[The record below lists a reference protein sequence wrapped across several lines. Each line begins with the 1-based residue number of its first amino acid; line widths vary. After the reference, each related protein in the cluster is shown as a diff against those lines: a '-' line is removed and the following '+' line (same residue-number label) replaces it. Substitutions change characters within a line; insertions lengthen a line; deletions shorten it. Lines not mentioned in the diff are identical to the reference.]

1 MAKISVNKLI
11 DKKDSTITKAESDLL
26 DEFTGIEN
34 AIYRA
39 VNRFATRLNQSEGKI
54 LFDDENTQAVN
65 EINEIVRKAIQGSTY
80 PDKVREYLRNFETIK
95 EFNFDIHQ
103 DVNDLNPDELADLIN
118 PVQRGI
124 VNQTLTNLTGA
135 GINTNFSDP
144 LREGIFKNI
153 VAGTT
158 ISDLQTYLES
168 YINTNPERMGQL
180 KKYVSQVSRDALNQF
195 DGQVNSRIAEEFGL
209 NAFRYV
215 GSIIEDSR
223 PQCVRWV
230 GKEVLLLDEL
240 SNEISWAYSNG
251 TGMIPGTTRDNFA
264 VYRGGYNCRH
274 SAIPFKLTKSQ
285 KQDLIDDGVLPPDVD
300 PIPTPQPQLTPVQK
314 TVQPLS
320 QAQKDLNLTFGESP
334 LTPKALKGMNVPD
347 QVFILSD
354 NGKTNVTDTGSFYD
368 PNSKEATI
376 GLNSQRSKDS
386 KIYGPRVIV
395 HEFGHRFH
403 NEKKI
408 FTDDLYAEKYDPK
421 EGMVYVNQTEL
432 SKRHLEY
439 FKKSEKIVRQQL
451 TPKDDD
457 MEKIIAKVDAIND
470 PLQLVIK
477 YENKFEGFNR
487 KDVEDWVIS
496 YTDTIQSLTKGKLGA
511 GHDIQYWEYAK
522 GAHLPMEWFAH
533 ASENYWFGNPVF
545 EAEFPELYNQMNEY
559 YKKEVVDVYLKD
571 YLK

>member
-1 MAKISVNKLI
+1 MAKVSVNKLI

-34 AIYRA
+34 AIYKA

-65 EINEIVRKAIQGSTY
+65 EINEIVRKAIQDSAY

-209 NAFRYV
+209 DAFRYV

-223 PQCVRWV
+223 PQCIRWV
-230 GKEVLLLDEL
+230 GKEVLLK
-240 SNEISWAYSNG
+240 SQMQREIQWAYNNG
-251 TGMIPGTTRDNFA
+251 TGMIPGTTPDNFA

-274 SAIPFKLTKSQ
+274 AAIPFKLTKSQ
-285 KQDLIDDGVLPPDVD
+285 RQDLIDDGTLPPD
-300 PIPTPQPQLTPVQK
+300 
-314 TVQPLS
+314 
-320 QAQKDLNLTFGESP
+320 A
-334 LTPKALKGMNVPD
+334 
-347 QVFILSD
+347 
-354 NGKTNVTDTGSFYD
+354 
-368 PNSKEATI
+368 
-376 GLNSQRSKDS
+376 
-386 KIYGPRVIV
+386 
-395 HEFGHRFH
+395 
-403 NEKKI
+403 
-408 FTDDLYAEKYDPK
+408 
-421 EGMVYVNQTEL
+421 
-432 SKRHLEY
+432 
-439 FKKSEKIVRQQL
+439 
-451 TPKDDD
+451 
-457 MEKIIAKVDAIND
+457 
-470 PLQLVIK
+470 
-477 YENKFEGFNR
+477 
-487 KDVEDWVIS
+487 
-496 YTDTIQSLTKGKLGA
+496 
-511 GHDIQYWEYAK
+511 
-522 GAHLPMEWFAH
+522 FA
-533 ASENYWFGNPVF
+533 
-545 EAEFPELYNQMNEY
+545 
-559 YKKEVVDVYLKD
+559 
-571 YLK
+571 